1 MALKFCGGEKRKIS
15 NVRHLDV
22 ERQVP
27 FSSVLTKKKRLLLD
41 EEDTCSLKVSHKG
54 QAALLIT

>member
-1 MALKFCGGEKRKIS
+1 MAQKFCGGGTRKIR

-27 FSSVLTKKKRLLLD
+27 FSSVLTKNKSFLLE
-41 EEDTCSLKVSHKG
+41 EEDTCSPKVSHRG
-54 QAALLIT
+54 

>member
-1 MALKFCGGEKRKIS
+1 MAQKFCGGRTRKIS

-27 FSSVLTKKKRLLLD
+27 FSSVLTKNKRFLLD
-41 EEDTCSLKVSHKG
+41 EEDTCSPKASHKG
-54 QAALLIT
+54 QVALII

>member
-1 MALKFCGGEKRKIS
+1 MAQKFCGGGRSKIS

-27 FSSVLTKKKRLLLD
+27 FSSVLTKNKIFLLD
-41 EEDTCSLKVSHKG
+41 KERKTCSPEVSHKG
-54 QAALLIT
+54 